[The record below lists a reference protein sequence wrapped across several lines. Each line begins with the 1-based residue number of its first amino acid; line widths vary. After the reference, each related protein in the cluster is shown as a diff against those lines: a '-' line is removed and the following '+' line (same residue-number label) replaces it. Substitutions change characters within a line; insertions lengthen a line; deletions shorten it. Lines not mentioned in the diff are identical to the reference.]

1 MTTTTTIPSPPG
13 QGRHRLRWAVADGW
27 TITRRDLAH
36 WARQPVQVVLGLLFP
51 IMVVLMFGYLFG
63 GGMALP
69 GGGDYREFLMPG
81 MFAMT
86 MLFGIESTY
95 TAVATDASR
104 GITDRFRAMPMA
116 RSAVVVGR
124 CAADLL
130 NAALGLAVMVGC
142 GLAVGWRWHGGL
154 ASALAGFGLLLLL
167 RFAVLWAGI
176 YLALL
181 LRNPE
186 AVVAMQILVWPVLF
200 LSNALVSP
208 ETMPGW
214 LGAVAEANPLSATI
228 SATRELFG
236 NPGWGGDSW
245 TGRHAVALALGW
257 PVLLTAIFLP
267 LSVRRY
273 RQLDH

>member
-1 MTTTTTIPSPPG
+1 MIPSPSRTAS
-13 QGRHRLRWAVADGW
+13 QRLRWTIADGW
-27 TITRRDLAH
+27 TITRRDLVH
-36 WARQPVQVVLGLLFP
+36 WARQPVQVVVGLLFP

-63 GGMALP
+63 GGMSVP

-86 MLFGIESTY
+86 MLFGIEGTY
-95 TAVATDASR
+95 TAVATDVSR
-104 GITDRFRAMPMA
+104 GVTDRFRSMPMA
-116 RSAVVVGR
+116 GSAVVVGR
-124 CAADLL
+124 STADML
-130 NAALGLAVMVGC
+130 NAVLGLAVMVVC
-142 GLAVGWRWHGGL
+142 GLLVGWRWHGTVG
-154 ASALAGFGLLLLL
+154 AALAGFGLLLLL
-167 RFAVLWAGI
+167 RFAVLWVGI
-176 YLALL
+176 HLALV

-214 LGAVAEANPLSATI
+214 LGFLAEANPLSATV

-245 TGRHAVALALGW
+245 LRQHAVAMAVGW
-257 PVLLTAIFLP
+257 PVLLIGIFLP

-273 RQLDH
+273 RRLDR